1 MLKQPELDK
10 TDLAIL
16 RILQKNARTSLKV
29 IAEKTFISAPTVA
42 TRIAALE
49 KMGVLKGYHAEVNN
63 KLLGN
68 TVRSFIN
75 LEVTPSRKAELYPFL
90 ESTRNVL
97 ACDHV
102 TGEYSLLIETI
113 FEDTDALNRFIGK
126 LQEFGRTKTQI
137 VFSTVVPHR
146 GFISEE

>member
-1 MLKQPELDK
+1 MLKQPQLDK

-16 RILQKNARTSLKV
+16 RILQENARTPLKV
-29 IAEKTFISAPTVA
+29 ISERTFVSAPTVA
-42 TRIAALE
+42 ARIQSLE
-49 KMGVLKGYHAEVNN
+49 KMGVLTGYHAEVNN

-75 LEVTPSRKAELYPFL
+75 LEVNPSRKAELYPFL
-90 ESTRNVL
+90 EKTRNVL

-113 FEDTDALNRFIGK
+113 FEDTDALNKFIGM

-146 GFISEE
+146 GFIDEK